1 MAYWTGS
8 SAYCPYSNRT
18 LFYARSQLCPER
30 EGKLNWAAMK
40 DPDFAKLI
48 GIVEIGETYMP
59 AKIRIAIESKEV
71 DALN

>member
-1 MAYWTGS
+1 M
-8 SAYCPYSNRT
+8 
-18 LFYARSQLCPER
+18 
-30 EGKLNWAAMK
+30 NWAAMK